1 MRKFF
6 SVLLILFLFPI
17 WAVLSFALLP
27 VGAAFQIFGTKA
39 RKKVCRLIYGLF
51 GRAIFLMTLS
61 KIKIINLGKIPRG
74 EPFVLYTNHSS
85 FFDVPIISG
94 FIAPDASYVAK
105 RMLIFWGPIGMWILL
120 GGGILVERKKSKRE
134 LVQILKVI
142 SLIKKGQSFV
152 VFPEGTR
159 SRTGEIGE
167 FHKGSLKV
175 ASKSGAKMIPV
186 AIKGSRGI
194 LPRGEW
200 FPRPANVVV
209 TIGEPILPERAGSE
223 PEEVTLELK
232 NFYLENTK

>member
-1 MRKFF
+1 
-6 SVLLILFLFPI
+6 
-17 WAVLSFALLP
+17 
-27 VGAAFQIFGTKA
+27 
-39 RKKVCRLIYGLF
+39 
-51 GRAIFLMTLS
+51 MTLS